1 MAEKQLPPDAP
12 LARRTI
18 LKGATLGVG
27 AGLVSTLTAQ
37 AQSAR
42 NFLAAPARSR
52 AASARRAQ
60 NQRAPGITR
69 GSSR

>member
-37 AQSAR
+37 AQSAG
-42 NFLAAPARSR
+42 NFLAAPVAV
-52 AASARRAQ
+52 AS
-60 NQRAPGITR
+60 G
-69 GSSR
+69 